1 VLTHAKRCRLKT
13 KTEVCREISQNYCK
27 LGLILLIFLFFS
39 GILVITIAAML
50 SNPEPKGVYLTFI
63 GISGVMVCFSLPL
76 LVVRVAV
83 ECKEEVVGFVSG
95 LERRGSNVVA
105 NSYSLEEN

>member
-1 VLTHAKRCRLKT
+1 MLTHARRCRLKT

-50 SNPEPKGVYLTFI
+50 SNPEPKGVYLTLI